1 MNNFRIAIVGPKE
14 AVEGFAL
21 LGVDVI
27 PAYTVH
33 ETVTALLDL
42 KRKTQ
47 TDEHGREQ
55 SMYGILFVIED
66 IAAQISADD
75 NRKLS
80 KGTLPA
86 IVALPSHR
94 GSTGY
99 GDEKLR
105 SLVERAIGSNILL

>member
-1 MNNFRIAIVGPKE
+1 MSNFHIAIVGPKE

-21 LGVDVI
+21 LGVDII

-33 ETVTALLDL
+33 ETVASLLEL
-42 KRKTQ
+42 KRKTV
-47 TDEHGREQ
+47 TDENGREQ
-55 SMYGILFVIED
+55 SMYGIIFIIED
-66 IAAQISADD
+66 IAAQISPED

-86 IVALPSHR
+86 IIALPSHR

-99 GDEKLR
+99 GAEKLR
-105 SLVERAIGSNILL
+105 SLVERAIGTNILT